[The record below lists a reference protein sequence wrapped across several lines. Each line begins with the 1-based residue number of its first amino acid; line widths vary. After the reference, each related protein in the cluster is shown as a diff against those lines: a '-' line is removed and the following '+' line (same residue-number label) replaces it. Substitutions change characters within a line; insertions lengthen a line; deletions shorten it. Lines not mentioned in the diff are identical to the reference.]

1 MYVLRLYTRLLY
13 VLSSTNLV
21 SPFFLFFFLSLISF
35 LLPPPPPSPCPIFPF
50 RLLLHRW
57 SGWEGGGGVEGGG
70 EGGGGVC
77 VIPSRLSSLSY
88 IPPASRSIDLVP
100 VLVRGAVDGERGI
113 CPLGG
118 PGLHPGQRDSP
129 AVLTVREVVP
139 KLDKFVYLLEFL
151 HLLHWG
157 SRVTT
162 MG

>member
-1 MYVLRLYTRLLY
+1 MYVLRPYTRLLY

-21 SPFFLFFFLSLISF
+21 SPFFLFFFSVFNLLSSS
-35 LLPPPPPSPCPIFPF
+35 PPPVLYFLSVFFYIGGVGG
-50 RLLLHRW
+50 RD
-57 SGWEGGGGVEGGG
+57 GGGGLRGGG
-70 EGGGGVC
+70 EGGGVC

-88 IPPASRSIDLVP
+88 IPPASRSTDLVP